1 MVTGKERA
9 MRLGLF
15 MMPVHPPHRPM
26 HENLAEDLEKSLLAD
41 KLGFDEMFLGEHYSA
56 STEPYP
62 SPLMFMA
69 SLIPRTSKLAFGTGV
84 LSLPNRHPA
93 IIAGEAAQFDQMSR
107 GRFILGIGTGSLL
120 SDFELLGHG
129 DPALRNRMLVESID
143 MIEKIWSQDP
153 PYDITGEFWTTHIA
167 ETVNTKLGLGVMP
180 KPYQKP
186 RPPICVTAA
195 SPHSQTVRLA
205 GRRGWGPISSS
216 FLTEAGLATHWE
228 MLRQGAAEAGK
239 RPSGE
244 AWRLV
249 RCIHVAASDAEAR
262 ERVMSPESSY
272 RYYFDYMSEILRGL
286 GRLIALKPR
295 PDMPDDEV
303 TVEKIIDSRVIFGSP
318 GTVLDKLAALR
329 DRAGPFGSLLMTG
342 VDWGGPNEAWERQS
356 MKLLAEE
363 VMPRLAQH
371 AAAKAAAE

>member
-1 MVTGKERA
+1 

-26 HENLAEDLEKSLLAD
+26 HENLSEDLAKSVLAD

-69 SLIPRTSKLAFGTGV
+69 SLIPQTKKLAFGTGV
-84 LSLPNRHPA
+84 ISLPNRHPA
-93 IIAGEAAQFDQMSR
+93 IIAGETAQFDQMSR

-120 SDFELLGHG
+120 SDFELLGHD
-129 DPALRNRMLVESID
+129 DPAQRNRMLVESID

-153 PYDITGEFWTTHIA
+153 PYDIKGEFWTTHISK
-167 ETVNTKLGLGVMP
+167 TVNTKLGLGVMP

-195 SPHSQTVRLA
+195 SPGSQTVRLA
-205 GRRGWGPISSS
+205 GQRGWGPISSS
-216 FLTEAGLATHWE
+216 FLTDVGLATHWD
-228 MLRQGAAEAGK
+228 MLRHGAAEAGR
-239 RPSGE
+239 RPTGE
-244 AWRLV
+244 NWRVV
-249 RCIHVAASDAEAR
+249 RCIHVAPTDAEAR
-262 ERVMSPESSY
+262 ERVMSPDSSY
-272 RYYFDYMSEILRGL
+272 RYYFGYMSEILRGL

-318 GTVLDKLAALR
+318 GTVLDKLATLR

-356 MKLLAEE
+356 MQLLAEQ
-363 VMPRLAQH
+363 VMPRFAQH
-371 AAAKAAAE
+371 AAAKAAE